1 MLLTTVKKYLPTFGV
16 YGSSFALLVFIFLLP
31 EFAHAAVTPL
41 SSGFQIFP
49 SACNCSQI
57 TSNGITGPS
66 APAWGCIMQTFQNII
81 TFIIGFAVILITV
94 FLAWAG
100 FTYMTSGGNPGKHE
114 LANKRIMNAVI
125 GLLIVLC
132 AYLLVDSILK
142 VIYNPSNPN
151 FGPWNS
157 ILGGNPGEDCLS
169 IVNPPNAG
177 PSTSNPAS
185 TAGNASSPTT
195 PAGAVNGPGSCSA
208 STVQSGAAAG
218 GYTISTAEANTLACI
233 AGAESTCGTNSNT
246 SSGSSARG
254 PWQVLMQTNAAAYN
268 NPACEAAVN
277 TTSPLNC
284 QNGFSGGNSLNNSTS
299 QVCTQAAANVSC
311 SASAAAYMVQNGG
324 YSAWVPPANPQGAK
338 QQACVAQY
346 AGG

>member
-142 VIYNPSNPN
+142 VIYNPANPN

-169 IVNPPNAG
+169 IVNPPNSA
-177 PSTSNPAS
+177 PSVGNPA
-185 TAGNASSPTT
+185 
-195 PAGAVNGPGSCSA
+195 AGAVNAGSPTTGAIQNTNNACTATALSGAFGNNAAAMSCVSHYEDGSCNPTTPSGTDIGSDGKAVSFGLFQINISA
-208 STVQSGAAAG
+208 NNLSQYPACESVVNNQPLNCTQAFSGGAYTSSNHSTAVSNQSLYNTCVSAVTNASCNEAAAG
-218 GYTISTAEANTLACI
+218 NILSSKGI
-233 AGAESTCGTNSNT
+233 GAWG
-246 SSGSSARG
+246 
-254 PWQVLMQTNAAAYN
+254 
-268 NPACEAAVN
+268 
-277 TTSPLNC
+277 
-284 QNGFSGGNSLNNSTS
+284 
-299 QVCTQAAANVSC
+299 
-311 SASAAAYMVQNGG
+311 SAAQNNC
-324 YSAWVPPANPQGAK
+324 SSLVN
-338 QQACVAQY
+338 
-346 AGG
+346 